1 MTAPLITDT
10 PYSTTRLSRY
20 LDFLEA
26 TVLPQI
32 RTTFNLD
39 ASDHSVSIMGSSLGG
54 LLACYA
60 GWTRPATFSS
70 SVCMS
75 SSFWWSDEAFL
86 HSVLNATGQA
96 GQTRVGQGLGTAS
109 TTNTTGLFYLD
120 SGTAGPGNDD
130 ENETIAVRDRM
141 TALARSPR
149 PPYYYLDPGG
159 THNEHYWGAR
169 FWRPLTDLFP
179 AAGAGAR
186 AEGGSDGVGAG
197 ACMCSNLTT
206 CCTLWSGAPDTD
218 FSCHAGPRCNAAVC
232 QCTPR
237 LEAAATPP
245 SLFVS

>member
-1 MTAPLITDT
+1 
-10 PYSTTRLSRY
+10 
-20 LDFLEA
+20 
-26 TVLPQI
+26 
-32 RTTFNLD
+32 
-39 ASDHSVSIMGSSLGG
+39 MGSSLGG

-75 SSFWWSDEAFL
+75 SSFWWSGEAFL

-96 GQTRVGQGLGTAS
+96 GQAGQAGQTGQKRVGPRLGTAS
-109 TTNTTGLFYLD
+109 TTNTMGLFYLD

-130 ENETIAVRDRM
+130 ENETIAVRGRM

-179 AAGAGAR
+179 AVGAGAR
-186 AEGGSDGVGAG
+186 AEGGERDGVGAG

-206 CCTLWSGAPDTD
+206 CCTLWSGAPDPD
-218 FSCHAGPRCNAAVC
+218 FSCHAGPSCNAAVC

-237 LEAAATPP
+237 LEATIGIERASGALSQP
-245 SLFVS
+245 LVM